1 MALPIVGQVVG
12 YCASEGVSY
21 PATITRVF
29 SADEVDGGDKTTTYV
44 SACILDPVKKAAN
57 FVDQAILKDAPE
69 VGYLY
74 VVPAAG
80 KRGA

>member
-12 YCASEGVSY
+12 YCAAEGVSY

-29 SADEVDGGDKTTTYV
+29 ASDAVEGGDKNTTYV
-44 SACILDPVKKAAN
+44 SACVLDPVKKVAN
-57 FVDQAILKDAPE
+57 FLDLAILKDAPE

-74 VVPAAG
+74 VVPVAG
-80 KRGA
+80 KKGA